1 MGIMWTVW
9 PLDGDMINWLRSQN
23 IEFPGSASRF
33 PTGFEIKR
41 VLADPALQVN
51 IHDNGKGKTFQALI
65 ETKADAK
72 HRWANLMITD
82 YTGDEEPQKLY
93 FEKGDE
99 TLIWDILKQL
109 TAHSGP
115 LVLIDDAGDPP
126 RVITPDAEIDVT
138 PR

>member
-9 PLDGDMINWLRSQN
+9 PLDGDMINWLTSQN
-23 IEFPGSASRF
+23 IEFPSSASRF

-41 VLADPALQVN
+41 LLADPALLVKIN
-51 IHDNGKGKTFQALI
+51 DNGKGKIFQALI
-65 ETKADAK
+65 EDKAGPK

-99 TLIWDILKQL
+99 TLIWDVLKQL
-109 TAHSGP
+109 TTHCGP
-115 LVLIDDAGDPP
+115 LALIDDAGDPP
-126 RVITPDAEIDVT
+126 RVITPEAEIAVT
-138 PR
+138 QR